1 MAMSDAGNTPGN
13 SGPQLGGEV
22 EEVQAVFPSDSSL
35 QDAIARLGMAG
46 FDRSD
51 LSIPGTQPATTPEQ
65 GADNPTT
72 EEDARQG
79 RTLATS
85 LASSAGALAA
95 AGAVVA
101 TGGAALPAVAAAA
114 AGGVGLGAAAQ
125 GVSNAAKSAEH
136 SEREAAA
143 QSGELVL
150 SVRLRQADQQA
161 KAERAMREAGATKVE
176 AVVRSGVS
184 STGWTG

>member
-1 MAMSDAGNTPGN
+1 MAMSDVGNVPGNT
-13 SGPQLGGEV
+13 GPQLGGEV

-51 LSIPGTQPATTPEQ
+51 ISIPGTQSATTPEQ
-65 GADNPTT
+65 GADNPNT
-72 EEDARQG
+72 EEDTRQE
-79 RTLATS
+79 RTLHTS
-85 LASSAGALAA
+85 LAGSAGAMAA

-114 AGGVGLGAAAQ
+114 AGGVGLGAAAH
-125 GVSNAAKSAEH
+125 GLSNAAKSAEH

-150 SVRLRQADQQA
+150 SVRLRQPDEQA
-161 KAERAMREAGATKVE
+161 KAEQAMRDAGATKVQ

-184 STGWTG
+184 SAGWTG